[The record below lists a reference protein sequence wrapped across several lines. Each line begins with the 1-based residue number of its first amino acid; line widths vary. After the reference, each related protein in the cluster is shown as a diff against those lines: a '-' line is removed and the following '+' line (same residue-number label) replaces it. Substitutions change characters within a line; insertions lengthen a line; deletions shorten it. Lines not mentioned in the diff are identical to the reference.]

1 VFFFVSLMI
10 GIRFV
15 PLSREFVPAGRTDP
29 VRLPAEG
36 LQGVYLMRGKKRAVV
51 NRLFALIEPA

>member
-1 VFFFVSLMI
+1 VFFFVSFMI

-15 PLSREFVPAGRTDP
+15 PVESEFMPAGRTDP

-36 LQGVYLMRGKKRAVV
+36 WQGVYLSGGKKRAVV